1 MIEMPKKVEV
11 KYKIQSEHLTWV
23 DDALVDELISF
34 LEEKLG
40 TTDIVISREKSI
52 ILIGTPEEINL
63 SKRLIKVY
71 VKRFLYKFELLDRL
85 RVIAGEK
92 NEYIIHK
99 RRGIQVTHF

>member
-1 MIEMPKKVEV
+1 MPKKVEV

-23 DDALVDELISF
+23 DDALVDELITF

-40 TTDIVISREKSI
+40 TNEIVISREKNY
-52 ILIGTPEEINL
+52 ILIGTSSELEL

-71 VKRFLYKFELLDRL
+71 IKRFLYKFELLDRL
-85 RVIAGEK
+85 RVLAGDK

>member
-1 MIEMPKKVEV
+1 M
-11 KYKIQSEHLTWV
+11 TRT
-23 DDALVDELISF
+23 ELITF

-40 TTDIVISREKSI
+40 TNEIVISREKNY
-52 ILIGTPEEINL
+52 ILIGTSSELEL

-71 VKRFLYKFELLDRL
+71 IKRFLYKFELLDRL
-85 RVIAGEK
+85 RVLAGDK